1 MMFFIV
7 ASSSCCSGHN
17 YRDGGHETVYSCLY
31 PRLFLVIDLQG

>member
-17 YRDGGHETVYSCLY
+17 YRDGHETVYSCLY
-31 PRLFLVIDLQG
+31 PRLFLVFDLQG